1 MDTILENINGP
12 EDVKKLTIEQLEQ
25 LCEEVRTFLIKSV
38 SVTGGHLASNL
49 GTVELTV
56 ALHKIFDLPNDK
68 IIWDVGHQSYTH
80 KLLTGRREQ
89 FHTLRK
95 KNGLSGFPR
104 PKESVYDTFI
114 AGHSST
120 SISAAIGICAAN
132 RLEHKNDHVIA
143 VIGDGAFTGGMAYEA
158 LNNAGKNIDN

>member
-1 MDTILENINGP
+1 MLCCEIMDTILENINGP
-12 EDVKKLTIEQLEQ
+12 EDVKKLTTEQLEQ
-25 LCEEVRTFLIKSV
+25 LCREIRTFLVKSV

-80 KLLTGRREQ
+80 KILTGRREQ

-95 KNGLSGFPR
+95 KNGLSGFQGRKRVFMTLLLPDIAALLFR
-104 PKESVYDTFI
+104 RLSVFVLPT
-114 AGHSST
+114 AW
-120 SISAAIGICAAN
+120 
-132 RLEHKNDHVIA
+132 
-143 VIGDGAFTGGMAYEA
+143 
-158 LNNAGKNIDN
+158 NIKTIT

>member
-25 LCEEVRTFLIKSV
+25 LCEEVRAFLIKSV

-68 IIWDVGHQSYTH
+68 
-80 KLLTGRREQ
+80 
-89 FHTLRK
+89 
-95 KNGLSGFPR
+95 
-104 PKESVYDTFI
+104 
-114 AGHSST
+114 
-120 SISAAIGICAAN
+120 
-132 RLEHKNDHVIA
+132 
-143 VIGDGAFTGGMAYEA
+143 
-158 LNNAGKNIDN
+158 